1 MSTSIT
7 DKIIR
12 IMELAMLINPTS
24 TNKGLTGD
32 KPTVFVSFSGHCT
45 YFCTTVLP
53 EGWEPDYDIN
63 DDVEYYDACLE
74 DDDEGAKKVLDKVIE
89 RLEKIYKGIQ
99 GGKYNDTL

>member
-1 MSTSIT
+1 MSISIT
-7 DKIIR
+7 DKITR

-24 TNKGLTGD
+24 TNKELTGD

-63 DDVEYYDACLE
+63 AGVEYYDACLE
-74 DDDEGAKKVLDKVIE
+74 DDDEGAKKVLDKAIE
-89 RLEKIYKGIQ
+89 RLEGIYRDVQ
-99 GGKYNDTL
+99 EGKYNG

>member
-24 TNKGLTGD
+24 TNKELTGD

-45 YFCTTVLP
+45 YFCITVYP
-53 EGWEPDYDIN
+53 EGWEPDYGIN
-63 DDVEYYDACLE
+63 ADVEYYEAYLE
-74 DDDEGAKKVLDKVIE
+74 DDDAKKALDKAIE
-89 RLEKIYKGIQ
+89 RLEGIYKDVLE
-99 GGKYNDTL
+99 GKYNDAV

>member
-24 TNKGLTGD
+24 TNKELTGD

-45 YFCTTVLP
+45 YFCITVRP

-63 DDVEYYDACLE
+63 AGAEYYEAYLE
-74 DDDEGAKKVLDKVIE
+74 DDDATKALDKALA
-89 RLEKIYKGIQ
+89 RLEEIWAEVQ
-99 GGKYNDTL
+99 EGKYDDTV